1 MEQRQLPNEP
11 FALLRCRQAYMFFL
25 FSNNW
30 IVVLGLCSWWQCFN
44 NCKLEDPKMSLW
56 LEFESLGKF
65 GNYRIPLGHSNF
77 AGYKYLAPSAG
88 QLRCLWV
95 LLGPWNFGRQKR
107 GGSRQMVTSLE
118 PFVLKR
124 VTIPQQTHSYLR
136 RNWKCYNSV
145 HTRCSYLCFLIC
157 NTALKQQKSLELP
170 NCFFPN
176 LNSIATR
183 VLRWFTAPP
192 PNSIESTWHSWTCN
206 AWKKQAD
213 SRRFCWPNTE
223 FCSILAVS
231 YPWWS
236 IIPICETASAEP
248 NSESCSTETGKTLCK
263 NLFFWE
269 AEHWTKTRLINV
281 PHQNKVW
288 QAISYF
294 GHTCFAANTSIDRL
308 DVLRKGPR
316 LTVTSGVTII
326 MTDYRSSWLNGQPP
340 AKRRKT
346 KIWLTIAHSVNN
358 FIRSELPASKSDMA
372 PKDIGKRSKMW
383 QKWRTILYNSTQPL
397 ISWRKILAKL

>member
-1 MEQRQLPNEP
+1 
-11 FALLRCRQAYMFFL
+11 MFVSFTW
-25 FSNNW
+25 S
-30 IVVLGLCSWWQCFN
+30 
-44 NCKLEDPKMSLW
+44 
-56 LEFESLGKF
+56 LEFWPTKARRQSSNGDISWTIRPQTSHHPTTNTLIPEKELEVLQLGAHK
-65 GNYRIPLGHSNF
+65 
-77 AGYKYLAPSAG
+77 
-88 QLRCLWV
+88 V
-95 LLGPWNFGRQKR
+95 LLPLLFDLQHRFEAAEVIGIAKLFFPKPQQHCNQ
-107 GGSRQMVTSLE
+107 STSL
-118 PFVLKR
+118 V
-124 VTIPQQTHSYLR
+124 HS
-136 RNWKCYNSV
+136 
-145 HTRCSYLCFLIC
+145 
-157 NTALKQQKSLELP
+157 
-170 NCFFPN
+170 
-176 LNSIATR
+176 
-183 VLRWFTAPP
+183 PP
-192 PNSIESTWHSWTCN
+192 PPTPLKALGIAGLATHGR
-206 AWKKQAD
+206 KQAD

-263 NLFFWE
+263 SLFFWE

-372 PKDIGKRSKMW
+372 PRDIGKR
-383 QKWRTILYNSTQPL
+383 
-397 ISWRKILAKL
+397 RKNVTKNGEPFFTTLHSHWYLEERFWPNCNRNYKPKYTKHT